1 MEKVTFLFFSRPGI
15 GKTVLLSTA
24 KDDPR
29 SAPSLLLDFEAH
41 TLSIRSK
48 LQSIEL
54 EDLLEGTLPKT
65 DKVLCLRIREWED
78 LKAVL
83 NYFEDNKSEIK
94 SIGVDS
100 ISEINYMNLRKC
112 CKEGAARKPGISD
125 DEPPDITHYQKS
137 LTQMIRLIRR
147 LRDLPQHVFISGQL
161 EDKEDKTT
169 GITMMQTA
177 LNGKLSAQAGHLVD
191 CIGYYYAD
199 KEGTR
204 ILQFRPT
211 NRIVAK
217 DGTEDSLFYDDIE
230 NPTITKLFNIIEKA
244 DV

>member
-1 MEKVTFLFFSRPGI
+1 MEKVTFLFFSRPGV

-24 KDDPR
+24 KDDVR
-29 SAPSLLLDFEAH
+29 SAPALLLDFEAH

-54 EDLLEGTLPKT
+54 VDLLKGKLPKT
-65 DKVLCLRIREWED
+65 DKMLCLRVHEWED
-78 LKAVL
+78 LEAIVT
-83 NYFEDNKSEIK
+83 YFEDNKSPIK

-112 CKEGAARKPGISD
+112 CRDGAARKPGISD
-125 DEPPDITHYQKS
+125 DEPPEIGHYQKS

-161 EDKEDKTT
+161 EDKEDKTS

-177 LNGKLSAQAGHLVD
+177 LSGKLSAQAGHLVD
-191 CIGYYYAD
+191 CIGYYYANKD
-199 KEGTR
+199 GER
-204 ILQFRPT
+204 IMQFSPS
-211 NRIVAK
+211 NRVVAK
-217 DGTEDSLFYDDIE
+217 DGTEGGLFREDIE
-230 NPTITKLFNIIEKA
+230 DPTITKLFDIIEGGNG
-244 DV
+244 